1 MQAIVFRRDF
11 LSIMLAAI
19 EYCND
24 SCYIAALYA
33 TRFVDLGAFI
43 GKIAART

>member
-11 LSIMLAAI
+11 LRFMLATF

-24 SCYIAALYA
+24 CCYIAALYA
-33 TRFVDLGAFI
+33 TRVVDLGAFI